1 MLGAERRRRPL
12 FGAGTAAALAIV
24 TLVTAGLSPTAST
37 AWAYR
42 PFDQTDADVA
52 QLHEVELEIGP
63 LALQRSRDELI
74 AVAPS
79 LVVNYGLAPH
89 IELVAEGRNERAFGS
104 AGAAADHRWRPQE
117 LALSIKAVVRQ
128 GSLQGERGPSI
139 ALEPSILLPGRD
151 QSGVGGQVGVILSTA
166 ADAGALH
173 FNVVPGLSRQHAA
186 AGTIALIAEGP
197 RAWRVRPVAEVEYYK
212 ERHLAGIP
220 SALGGVIGRGG
231 ESWTFDAAVRL
242 ERAGQNIVEGR
253 AGFTWSF
260 GW

>member
-1 MLGAERRRRPL
+1 MLGAERRRRRL
-12 FGAGTAAALAIV
+12 FGAGAAAALAIV
-24 TLVTAGLSPTAST
+24 TLMAAGLSST

-63 LALQRSRDELI
+63 VALQRSRDELI

-79 LVVNYGLAPH
+79 LVLNYGLAPH
-89 IELVAEGRNERAFGS
+89 VELVAEGRNERAFGS
-104 AGAAADHRWRPQE
+104 GGAAADHRWRPQE

-128 GSLQGERGPSI
+128 GSLQGEREPSI

-151 QSGVGGQVGVILSTA
+151 QSGVGGQVGVILSAA

-186 AGTIALIAEGP
+186 AGTIGLIAEGP
-197 RAWRVRPVAEVEYYK
+197 RTWRVRPVAEAEYYK
-212 ERHLAGIP
+212 ERNLAGIP
-220 SALGGVIGRGG
+220 SALAGVIGRGG

-242 ERAGQNIVEGR
+242 EHADQNIVEAR
-253 AGFTWSF
+253 AGLTWSF
-260 GW
+260 GL